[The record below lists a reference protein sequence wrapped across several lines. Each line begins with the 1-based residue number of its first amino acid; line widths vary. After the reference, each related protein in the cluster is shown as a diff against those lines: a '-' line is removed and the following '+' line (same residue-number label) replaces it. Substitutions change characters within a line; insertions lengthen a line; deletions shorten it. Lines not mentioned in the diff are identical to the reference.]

1 MTDSLAPRRF
11 ALAILDHVLNRHQTL
26 DGAVDQ
32 ALKTWPMIGLD
43 RSFARVIAT
52 KALRN
57 LGFIDHVLADFLT
70 QGVPDK
76 CRYADLVLR
85 GGLAQILFMD
95 VPDHAAVDSSVR
107 LIAGAKHR
115 ADRGMKPVVNAVL
128 RRAVRERD
136 SLLAQLDA
144 NPGLALPRWLAD
156 RWQKAYG
163 AETLSDMARV
173 IIADPPLDLSL
184 RDPHEQEALAKALKG
199 VCLPT
204 GSVRLTKLSDVTALE
219 GFDEGRLWVQDAAA
233 SLPARL
239 LPEGDA
245 IDFCAAPGGKS
256 LQLAAQGRHVIAL
269 DRSARRLARLREN
282 LIRTGLDAEIVVSDA
297 LNWTPKQAP
306 KRVLLDAPCSAT
318 GTLRRHP
325 DTGWLKSPVD
335 VEKLAD
341 LQSKLLDHV
350 AGIMADDGVMVY
362 CVCSLEPEEGEDQV
376 RAFLQRRPDFERMAI
391 TPDELP
397 GLDMALNKD
406 GDVRTLPSHWADQGG
421 LDGFFIARFRK
432 IA

>member
-1 MTDSLAPRRF
+1 M
-11 ALAILDHVLNRHQTL
+11 
-26 DGAVDQ
+26 
-32 ALKTWPMIGLD
+32 
-43 RSFARVIAT
+43 
-52 KALRN
+52 
-57 LGFIDHVLADFLT
+57 
-70 QGVPDK
+70 
-76 CRYADLVLR
+76 
-85 GGLAQILFMD
+85 
-95 VPDHAAVDSSVR
+95 
-107 LIAGAKHR
+107 
-115 ADRGMKPVVNAVL
+115 
-128 RRAVRERD
+128 
-136 SLLAQLDA
+136 
-144 NPGLALPRWLAD
+144 
-156 RWQKAYG
+156 
-163 AETLSDMARV
+163 
-173 IIADPPLDLSL
+173 
-184 RDPHEQEALAKALKG
+184 AKALEG

-204 GSVRLTKLSDVTALE
+204 GSVRLTKLTDVTALE

-256 LQLAAQGRHVIAL
+256 LQLAAQGRHVVAL

-335 VEKLAD
+335 VEKLAA

-350 AGIMADDGVMVY
+350 AHIMADDGVMVY

-406 GDVRTLPSHWADQGG
+406 GDVRTLPSHWAVQGG